1 MAHNNP
7 SSIKGSQSN
16 WIDTLLKTLY
26 MTKTVWTVA
35 SLSFMLKKDQKS
47 VTLLLAQLKDLKVVK
62 VTNTGYKIAKD
73 VSEQDLLV
81 HSNLLQQ

>member
-1 MAHNNP
+1 
-7 SSIKGSQSN
+7 
-16 WIDTLLKTLY
+16 